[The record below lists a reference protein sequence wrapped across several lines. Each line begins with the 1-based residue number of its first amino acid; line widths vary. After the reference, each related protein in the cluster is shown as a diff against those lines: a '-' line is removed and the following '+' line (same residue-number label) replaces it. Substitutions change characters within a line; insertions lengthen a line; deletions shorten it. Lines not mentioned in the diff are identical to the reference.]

1 MSTYADLAPAVSV
14 GRDRFPVGPTSHD
27 HDHGRDPVRFDD
39 DPEPWFYDDD
49 GNLVRGPEDSSGNL
63 LRIVGAQSRGPRR
76 TTIARR
82 RGPTPLPAAAGPT
95 DRLLSLHEVA
105 ALLGRAHRTVQR
117 MCAEGELRR
126 VYVRSKPFVRL
137 SDLNAYVAAL
147 PVAS

>member
-1 MSTYADLAPAVSV
+1 MSAYAHLAPAVSV
-14 GRDRFPVGPTSHD
+14 GRDRFPNAPTSHD
-27 HDHGRDPVRFDD
+27 HDRDPVWFDD
-39 DPEPWFYDDD
+39 DPESWFYDDD
-49 GNLVRGPEDSSGNL
+49 GNLVRLPEDSSGNL
-63 LRIVGAQSRGPRR
+63 LRVVGAQSSGPRR

-82 RGPTPLPAAAGPT
+82 HSPAPLAATPGPA
-95 DRLLSLHEVA
+95 DRLVPLHEVA

-137 SDLNAYVAAL
+137 SDLNAYMAAL